1 MMDNRRAFH
10 PPPNLKGVFVG
21 SGSDGMSDPR
31 IANIILELTGK
42 AASDVTVVYLGTATY
57 DLPAFQKRQTQC
69 FADMGCTVT
78 SINLVTT
85 TTAACTLPND
95 RKEIIELADV
105 IVVGGGNTLFAVD
118 RWRRM
123 GLVPHLERARDR
135 GCVLTGGSAGAICWF
150 DGGHSDSMD
159 PDTYQTA
166 MMEKFGSV
174 VVGES
179 STIQDESSAAPTT
192 TETDIKSWKY
202 IRVAGLGFLPGLLC
216 PHHDR
221 TQSNGVLR
229 AHDFDQ
235 MLLRHEGELGIGID
249 HWAALVVDGDSY
261 RVVSLEGKPGS
272 VVMMDGDDGNTTKS
286 VSPDASGVPGVWIK
300 NVIIDKGNDTT
311 TRMMMVD
318 GNPIVSNGKLSAL
331 LQLATK
337 IVGDDE
343 AVEQCRG
350 DNPDTGPVP

>member
-1 MMDNRRAFH
+1 MDHRRAFQ

-31 IANIILELTGK
+31 MAKIILELTGK

-78 SINLVTT
+78 SLPLVTT
-85 TTAACTLPND
+85 MVPNMA
-95 RKEIIELADV
+95 EIVESADV
-105 IVVGGGNTLFAVD
+105 LVVGGGNTLFAVD
-118 RWRRM
+118 RWHRM

-174 VVGES
+174 GNS
-179 STIQDESSAAPTT
+179 IQDESSAAPTT
-192 TETDIKSWKY
+192 ENAIKSWKY

-229 AHDFDQ
+229 AHDFDE

-249 HWAALVVDGDSY
+249 HWAALVVEGDSY

-272 VVMMDGDDGNTTKS
+272 VVMNGDGNTTS
-286 VSPDASGVPGVWIK
+286 FSPDASGVPGVWIK
-300 NVIIDKGNDTT
+300 NVIVDKENDTA
-311 TRMMMVD
+311 RMVS
-318 GNPIVSNGKLSAL
+318 GNPVLSNGKLSDL

-337 IVGDDE
+337 IVSNDE

>member
-1 MMDNRRAFH
+1 VR
-10 PPPNLKGVFVG
+10 L
-21 SGSDGMSDPR
+21 DG
-31 IANIILELTGK
+31 GF
-42 AASDVTVVYLGTATY
+42 G
-57 DLPAFQKRQTQC
+57 
-69 FADMGCTVT
+69 GC
-78 SINLVTT
+78 
-85 TTAACTLPND
+85 
-95 RKEIIELADV
+95 
-105 IVVGGGNTLFAVD
+105 
-118 RWRRM
+118 
-123 GLVPHLERARDR
+123 
-135 GCVLTGGSAGAICWF
+135 ICWF

-249 HWAALVVDGDSY
+249 HWAALVVEGDSY
-261 RVVSLEGKPGS
+261 RVISLEGKPGS
-272 VVMMDGDDGNTTKS
+272 VVMDGDDGNTTKS